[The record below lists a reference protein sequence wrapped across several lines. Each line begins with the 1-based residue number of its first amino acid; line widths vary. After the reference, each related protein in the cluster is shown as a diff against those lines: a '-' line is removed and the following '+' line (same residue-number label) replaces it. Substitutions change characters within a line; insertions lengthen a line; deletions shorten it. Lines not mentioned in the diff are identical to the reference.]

1 MHASVRKYKFDV
13 KNAAEI
19 DRKVKDLF
27 VPLIKKTPGFISYYW
42 MHTGD
47 GTGVSM
53 SVFKDQGGTEESV
66 RLAGEF
72 VKKNLAGMVSKPEIV
87 EGQVMANS

>member
-1 MHASVRKYKFDV
+1 MHASVRKYKFDA

-27 VPLIKKTPGFISYYW
+27 LPLIKKTPGFISYYW
-42 MHTGD
+42 MHTAD
-47 GTGVSM
+47 GNGISM

-72 VKKNLAGMVSKPEIV
+72 VKKNLAGMVNRIEIT